1 MYKYSTNMNKN
12 TVARPSK
19 ADRQA
24 VVLEVVR
31 RARIATQHGLV
42 DALLR
47 RGVSATQASV
57 SRDIAELGLVKAGGV
72 YRSGL
77 PEGGGVAPEF
87 PIRAW
92 ARRATPTGPNLVVLH
107 CETGTAQKVA
117 LALDQKH
124 LPDVVGTVAGDD
136 TIFVAVASRAAGR
149 RVARL
154 LTDWMTS

>member
-1 MYKYSTNMNKN
+1 MNKH

-19 ADRQA
+19 GDRQA

-31 RARIATQHGLV
+31 GGRIATQQGLV
-42 DALLR
+42 AALLR

-72 YRSGL
+72 YRAAL
-77 PEGGGVAPEF
+77 PGTGGVAPEF

-92 ARRATPTGPNLVVLH
+92 ARRATAAGTNLVVLH
-107 CETGTAQKVA
+107 CETGTAPKVA
-117 LALDQKH
+117 LALDQKD

-136 TIFVAVASRAAGR
+136 TIFVAVPSRAAGR
-149 RVARL
+149 RIVRL
-154 LTDWMTS
+154 LTEWMTS